1 MYSNIKRLFDIPV
14 YQKNNKAL
22 LHAFNTKENGVWQ
35 RESTISFLEKAQI
48 LSKALL
54 EIGVQ
59 KDDKIAIVTH
69 LNCTQWHLVDMAVQ
83 HVGAILVPIYPTV
96 SNADFEYILNHA
108 EVKFCFVS
116 DVELLDKIEEIK
128 DLVPSLQEIFGFKKF
143 KNCRNL
149 AVLHQI
155 GKISTRDSELE
166 NIKNSIQTEDL
177 VTIIYTSGTTGKP
190 KGVMLSHRNL
200 ISNIIYISDC
210 MPKNV
215 QRALSFLPICH
226 VFERMALY
234 RFQMD
239 SVEIYFAESIDK
251 IGENAQDIKP
261 EIMTVVPRM
270 IEKIYDKILSKANE
284 LGKIKRLIFDWSLH
298 LANQYEPFEE
308 KSFWY
313 NFKLKIAR
321 KLIFQ
326 RWKDALGGE
335 IKALICGSA
344 PLQTKLIKI
353 FDAAGIPILEGYG
366 MTETAPIISGPQWK
380 KGEYKVG
387 SVGKP
392 LKNMKLRI
400 ADDGEILVKGENVM
414 MGYYKEK
421 ELTAENFTADGFF
434 KTGDI
439 GHLDSEGF
447 LKITDRKKEMFKTSG
462 GKYIAPQVIEN
473 KLKASNFIE
482 EAIVVGAGEKMP
494 CALIVPD
501 FDFIKS
507 WIITKK
513 YDTIDVTS
521 FQSIVENK
529 IIKDRINEEI
539 ESVNSNLGNWEQIKR
554 HTLLP
559 AVWSIDTGEL
569 TPTLKLKRTVIME
582 KYKAI
587 YEKLYGR

>member
-1 MYSNIKRLFDIPV
+1 MYSTIKRLFDIPV

-22 LHAFNTKENGVWQ
+22 LNAFNTKVNGVWK
-35 RESTISFLEKAQI
+35 RESTATFLDNAQI

-59 KDDKIAIVTH
+59 KGDKIAIVTH
-69 LNCTQWHLVDMAVQ
+69 INCTDWHFVDIAVQ
-83 HVGAILVPIYPTV
+83 QVGAILVPIYPTV
-96 SNADFEYILNHA
+96 SNDDFEYILNHA

-116 DVELLDKIEEIK
+116 EVELFDKIKEVKE
-128 DLVPSLQEIFGFKKF
+128 LVPSLQEIFGFNEF
-143 KNCRNL
+143 KNGRSL

-155 GKISTRDSELE
+155 GQNSKLDFELE
-166 NIKNSIQTEDL
+166 NIKESIQTNDL

-190 KGVMLSHRNL
+190 KGVMLSHANL
-200 ISNIIYISDC
+200 ISNIIFISDC
-210 MPKNV
+210 MPKNI

-234 RFQMD
+234 RFQLD
-239 SVEIYFAESIDK
+239 SVEIYFAEAIDK

-284 LGKIKRLIFDWSLH
+284 LGKIKRLIFNWSLH
-298 LANQYEPFEE
+298 LANQYQPFTEQ
-308 KSFWY
+308 SFWY

-344 PLQTKLIKI
+344 PLQTKLIRI

-366 MTETAPIISGPQWK
+366 MTETSPIISGPQWR

-387 SVGKP
+387 TVGKP
-392 LKNMKLRI
+392 LKNMEVQI
-400 ADDGEILVKGENVM
+400 AEDGEILVKGENVM
-414 MGYYKEK
+414 LGYYKEHD
-421 ELTAENFTADGFF
+421 LTAENFTRDGFF

-439 GHLDSEGF
+439 GHIDEDGF
-447 LKITDRKKEMFKTSG
+447 MKITDRKKEMFKTSG
-462 GKYIAPQVIEN
+462 GKYVAPQVIEN

-482 EAIVVGAGEKMP
+482 EVMVVGAGEKMP

-507 WIITKK
+507 WIISKK
-513 YDTIDVTS
+513 IHNIDVTS
-521 FQSIVENK
+521 FKNIVEDK
-529 IIKDRINEEI
+529 IVKERINEEI
-539 ESVNSNLGNWEQIKR
+539 GQVNASLGNWEQIKK

-559 AVWSIDTGEL
+559 QVWSIETGEL

-582 KYKAI
+582 KYKVI
-587 YEKLYGR
+587 YEKMYGR